1 MELNQPLEIVKKWES
16 AGNDAEC
23 FLLLPFAPLLEVAW
37 AEGFLQAGER
47 RTILDLYNH
56 LEITADEVYNQLVL
70 YLNERPTE
78 EFFATANEILAEW
91 LTELPEIQRNNLK
104 KFLHLGCLRVATAS
118 SKISLTP
125 DVTSICQ
132 EERHTLEKIGNRF
145 GFSLA

>member
-1 MELNQPLEIVKKWES
+1 MILDQPLEIVKKWED
-16 AGNDAEC
+16 AGNEAET
-23 FLLLPFAPLLEVAW
+23 FLLLPFVPLLEVAW

-56 LEITADEVYNQLVL
+56 LEVAEDEVYNQLIL
-70 YLNERPTE
+70 FLNERPTE
-78 EFFATANEILAEW
+78 EFFTKANDILAEW
-91 LTELPEIQRNNLK
+91 LAELPEIQRNNLK

-125 DVTSICQ
+125 DVISICQ
-132 EERHTLEKIGNRF
+132 EERQTLEQIGNRF